1 MKSLLLLVV
10 ASSVLVI
17 PFDAWSYGSGGGS
30 ASCAEPKF
38 FSESPRSDSEVDSL
52 GDFSFVASD
61 AEPGSLTVKI
71 NGKPV
76 DVTATPMT
84 NGDLSVSVHLAPP
97 ISDPG
102 RVQIAIDA
110 RSAEGC
116 SGFQAYYVRVK

>member
-1 MKSLLLLVV
+1 MKRFLPLVV
-10 ASSVLVI
+10 AASVAI

-30 ASCAEPKF
+30 TSCAEPKF

-61 AEPGSLTVKI
+61 TEPGSLAVKV

-76 DVTATPMT
+76 DVKATPMP
-84 NGDLSVSVHLAPP
+84 NGDLNVSVHLASP
-97 ISDPG
+97 ISEPG